1 VSIPV
6 PLPELGAALREYPW
20 GYLVTVRDDGRA
32 HAVAVP
38 VRFDGEVLRVVAGT
52 STRRHAAAR
61 PEVTFVLP
69 PAQASGFSL
78 IVDGLAAADGET
90 ILVRPSSAVRHQP
103 AAPAETDATDV
114 S

>member
-6 PLPELGAALREYPW
+6 PLPELGVALREFPW

-38 VRFDGEVLRVVAGT
+38 VRFDREVFRLDVGA

-61 PEVTFVLP
+61 PDVALVLP
-69 PAQASGFSL
+69 PSSASGFSL
-78 IVDGLAAADGET
+78 IVDGLAAADGDAVV
-90 ILVRPSSAVRHQP
+90 VRPSAAVLHRPALP
-103 AAPAETDATDV
+103 AAADPSVV